1 MTSCGAVAGRERCL
15 MPPLYAPRK
24 QVPGKLVPDIVALMS
39 PDGVKAQWEFV
50 ASLRALAVLRGD
62 LATVMECEQ
71 RMEQLLDYPAI

>member
-1 MTSCGAVAGRERCL
+1 

-24 QVPGKLVPDIVALMS
+24 QVPDIIATMS
-39 PDGVKAQWEFV
+39 PDMVKAQWEFV

-71 RMEQLLDYPAI
+71 RMEQLLDYPAT